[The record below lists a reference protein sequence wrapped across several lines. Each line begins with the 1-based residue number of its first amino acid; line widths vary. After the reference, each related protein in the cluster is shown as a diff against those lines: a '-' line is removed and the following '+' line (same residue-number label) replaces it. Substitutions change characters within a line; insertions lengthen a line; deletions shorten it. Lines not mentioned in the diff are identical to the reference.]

1 MVIFPYSR
9 ARWHLAQQLAKL
21 PYHKMDKLSLISKGL
36 NLRFPAGNTP
46 YQIMTRLLEEC
57 GELAQQVNHF
67 EASGIKRQKHGEPD
81 KAKLAKEVMDVL
93 RAAYQIA
100 FYYDIEQELQTTI
113 EQSYVQMV
121 REGLIGSEQ

>member
-1 MVIFPYSR
+1 
-9 ARWHLAQQLAKL
+9 
-21 PYHKMDKLSLISKGL
+21 MDKLPLISKGL
-36 NLRFPAGNTP
+36 TNRFPAGNNP

-100 FYYDIEQELQTTI
+100 LYYDIEPELQNTI
-113 EQSYVQMV
+113 EQSYALMV
-121 REGLIGSEQ
+121 REGLI